1 MKKYSVFV
9 TIIALA
15 ELIYILASGV
25 GASPERYSSS
35 VRASVVSV
43 ATAAPSTRQYT
54 APRATATPKP
64 LVIAKPKATAAPKRT
79 SATPNP
85 NSSFN
90 TYILNTSTKKFHK
103 PSCGSVKQMLDKNKQ
118 TYNGP
123 RTSVINMGYSP
134 CGKCNP

>member
-1 MKKYSVFV
+1 MKKYSIIV

-15 ELIYILASGV
+15 ELVYILSGAVGSGPEGYTASTRSAAV
-25 GASPERYSSS
+25 VSATVAPRATATPKSSS
-35 VRASVVSV
+35 IA
-43 ATAAPSTRQYT
+43 RQYT

-64 LVIAKPKATAAPKRT
+64 
-79 SATPNP
+79 
-85 NSSFN
+85 SSFN

-123 RTSVINMGYSP
+123 RASVINMGYKP